1 MISLFGLTCVPSR
14 ERGWH
19 SGDCTH
25 LPLAHSGCGLIG
37 LLVLFSA
44 LRGFSL
50 GSPVF
55 PTPLKSTFPS
65 SNLIRMM
72 QNVPENHF
80 HVSGAS
86 WGSII
91 NYLGKC
97 YFYYYVCGN
106 CSGGRHA
113 SAVFLPPPPLP
124 FLKNLHIY

>member
-1 MISLFGLTCVPSR
+1 MISLFALTCVPSR

-25 LPLAHSGCGLIG
+25 LPLAHSGRGLIG

-44 LRGFSL
+44 LRGVSL

-55 PTPLKSTFPS
+55 PSPLKSTFPS

-91 NYLGKC
+91 NYLGTVIFIIMC
-97 YFYYYVCGN
+97 VGIALGEDMLQQF
-106 CSGGRHA
+106 
-113 SAVFLPPPPLP
+113 PPHSP
-124 FLKNLHIY
+124 F